1 MSRNAESP
9 LTPALSPKGRGR
21 IKLPLP
27 IGERFEVRGRAP
39 HSKGFTL
46 IEVLLALAILA
57 GIVTVV
63 YASFSTA
70 SQNVEQAEK
79 VRDDTD
85 LARTL
90 IARISDDLAN
100 AYCKAGT
107 QGKGTFF
114 YGKKEEKEV
123 SGNKLRLDSLSLTT
137 LTNWRKPD
145 SKETD
150 LWEVGYFFKEK
161 ADGSGFVMMRR
172 EKRNLN
178 TEESSLDDETE
189 YEITDSVESLQLRYY
204 TGSGSQPTDELGSST
219 SCARPTAVE
228 MTLTLASG
236 KVYLTQVDVVKPA
249 N

>member
-1 MSRNAESP
+1 MSRKVP
-9 LTPALSPKGRGR
+9 
-21 IKLPLP
+21 
-27 IGERFEVRGRAP
+27 
-39 HSKGFTL
+39 KGFTL

-57 GIVTVV
+57 GVVTVV

-100 AYCKAGT
+100 AYCKTGV
-107 QGKGTFF
+107 KGTFF
-114 YGKKEEKEV
+114 YGKKEEKDV
-123 SGNKLRLDSLSLTT
+123 RGNKYRLDSLSLTT

-161 ADGSGFVMMRR
+161 ADGSGYVMMRR
-172 EKRNLN
+172 ERKDLN
-178 TEESSLDDETE
+178 TQESSLEEETE
-189 YEITDSVESLQLRYY
+189 YEITDSVDSLQLRYY
-204 TGSGSQPTDELGSST
+204 AGSQWTDELGGSA
-219 SCARPTAVE
+219 SCPQLSAVE
-228 MTLTLASG
+228 ITLTLASG
-236 KVYLTQVDVVKPA
+236 KVYLTQVDHVKLQ

>member
-1 MSRNAESP
+1 MGGEKVGRWEDDRTATWLPRSI
-9 LTPALSPKGRGR
+9 TPQ
-21 IKLPLP
+21 
-27 IGERFEVRGRAP
+27 
-39 HSKGFTL
+39 SKGFTL

-57 GIVTVV
+57 GVVTVI
-63 YASFSTA
+63 YSSFSTA

-79 VRDDTD
+79 VRDETD

-90 IARISDDLAN
+90 IARISDDIAN
-100 AYCKAGT
+100 AYCSKTGV
-107 QGKGTFF
+107 KGTFF
-114 YGKKEEKEV
+114 YGKKEEKDIR
-123 SGNKLRLDSLSLTT
+123 GNKYRLDSLSLTT

-161 ADGSGFVMMRR
+161 ADGSGHVMMRR

-178 TEESSLDDETE
+178 TQESSLEDETE

-204 TGSGSQPTDELGSST
+204 SGSQLTDELGSST

-236 KVYLTQVDVVKPA
+236 KVYLTQIDVVKLA

>member
-1 MSRNAESP
+1 MSSISDFGLRNADLKFRLADTLCIPQSAIRNP
-9 LTPALSPKGRGR
+9 Q
-21 IKLPLP
+21 
-27 IGERFEVRGRAP
+27 
-39 HSKGFTL
+39 SKGFTL

-57 GIVTVV
+57 GVVTVI

-114 YGKKEEKEV
+114 YGKKEEKDV

-161 ADGSGFVMMRR
+161 PDGSGYVMMRR
-172 EKRNLN
+172 ERRNLN
-178 TEESSLDDETE
+178 TGESSLEEETE

-204 TGSGSQPTDELGSST
+204 TGSQLTDELGSST
-219 SCARPTAVE
+219 SCARPTSVE

-236 KVYLTQVDVVKPA
+236 KVYLTQVDIVKLQ

>member
-1 MSRNAESP
+1 MC
-9 LTPALSPKGRGR
+9 
-21 IKLPLP
+21 
-27 IGERFEVRGRAP
+27 P
-39 HSKGFTL
+39 HSAFAIPHSRGFTL

-57 GIVTVV
+57 VIMTVI

-79 VRDDTD
+79 VRDETD

-100 AYCKAGT
+100 AYCKTGV

-114 YGKKEEKEV
+114 YGKKEEKDV
-123 SGNKLRLDSLSLTT
+123 RGNKLRLDSLSLTT

-161 ADGSGFVMMRR
+161 ADGSGYVMMRR
-172 EKRNLN
+172 ERRNLN
-178 TEESSLDDETE
+178 TQESASEEETE
-189 YEITDSVESLQLRYY
+189 YEITDVVDSLQLRYY
-204 TGSGSQPTDELGSST
+204 TGSQWTDELGGST
-219 SCARPTAVE
+219 SCTRPTAVE

-236 KVYLTQVDVVKPA
+236 KVYLTQVDIVKLQ